1 MQAHQGF
8 NKQSIISH
16 LHCVKELPSPGHRQ
30 QLSIRW
36 YLGHFAREFARPCL
50 PPSTSC
56 RSSSF
61 SNSHWCSR
69 MRLSPRGRQ
78 PAKFS
83 STRTYATEVSKIFL
97 LLRCMPEI
105 RESHFFF
112 SPQKNPSL
120 ILAQKEWIIYT
131 YDILGQLSLKIH
143 GVLLIK
149 MYSFCSKATVWTSFK
164 TEFYI
169 HR

>member
-16 LHCVKELPSPGHRQ
+16 LHCVRELPSPGHRQ
-30 QLSIRW
+30 QLSTRW
-36 YLGHFAREFARPCL
+36 YLGHFAQEFARPCL

-83 STRTYATEVSKIFL
+83 SPRTYATEVSKIFL
-97 LLRCMPEI
+97 LLRCMPE
-105 RESHFFF
+105 RKPLFFF
-112 SPQKNPSL
+112 PTEKPKSNFSSKGINNLYIWHTRTVESQDTWGIIDKNVSL
-120 ILAQKEWIIYT
+120 
-131 YDILGQLSLKIH
+131 
-143 GVLLIK
+143 LLQ
-149 MYSFCSKATVWTSFK
+149 SNCLNFF
-164 TEFYI
+164 
-169 HR
+169 